1 MRKDDGP
8 SVLNKPH
15 WSLRHAVNSN
25 PARRHENF
33 AATVTLQWPKGFICH
48 SGEMTAFIAGTIMGM
63 GDSDGV
69 DEAMLRGLRP
79 VILRYCRARLSRQAA
94 DDVAQE
100 VCLALM
106 SARQRGQPGHPRTQ
120 GQPREHAAGH
130 TVTAYA
136 FGIASHKVADAM
148 RAAGRLAVP
157 VPELPDVPDSQPG
170 PEETVIAGWERE
182 RVRQVLGQLPPQQ
195 RRLVLLRVVS
205 GFTAAETGAML
216 GMTAEAVR
224 VAQHRALARMRKLLA
239 SEPGPSR

>member
-1 MRKDDGP
+1 M
-8 SVLNKPH
+8 
-15 WSLRHAVNSN
+15 A
-25 PARRHENF
+25 
-33 AATVTLQWPKGFICH
+33 
-48 SGEMTAFIAGTIMGM
+48 AFIGGTIMGM

-69 DEAMLRGLRP
+69 DEAVLRGLRP
-79 VILRYCRARLSRQAA
+79 LILRYCRARLSRQAA

-106 SARQRGQPGHPRTQ
+106 SAWQARPV
-120 GQPREHAAGH
+120 RELPATGRP
-130 TVTAYA
+130 VTAYA

-157 VPELPDVPDSQPG
+157 VPELPDVPDDQPG
-170 PEETVIAGWERE
+170 PEETVIARWERE
-182 RVRQVLGQLPPQQ
+182 RVRHVLAQLPPQQ

-216 GMTAEAVR
+216 GMSAEAVR

>member
-1 MRKDDGP
+1 
-8 SVLNKPH
+8 
-15 WSLRHAVNSN
+15 
-25 PARRHENF
+25 
-33 AATVTLQWPKGFICH
+33 
-48 SGEMTAFIAGTIMGM
+48 MTAFIAGTIMGM

-69 DEAMLRGLRP
+69 DEAVLRGLRP
-79 VILRYCRARLSRQAA
+79 VILRYCQARLSRQVA

-106 SARQRGQPGHPRTQ
+106 SARRRPGQPGHPGSR
-120 GQPREHAAGH
+120 GQPRGDAGGH

-157 VPELPDVPDSQPG
+157 VPDLPDVPDNQPG
-170 PEETVIAGWERE
+170 PEETVIARWERE
-182 RVRQVLGQLPPQQ
+182 RVRRVLAQLPPQQ

>member
-1 MRKDDGP
+1 M
-8 SVLNKPH
+8 S
-15 WSLRHAVNSN
+15 
-25 PARRHENF
+25 
-33 AATVTLQWPKGFICH
+33 
-48 SGEMTAFIAGTIMGM
+48 AFIGGTIMGV
-63 GDSDGV
+63 GDPDGV
-69 DEAMLRGLRP
+69 DEAVLRALRP
-79 VILRYCRARLSRQAA
+79 LILRYCRARLSWQAA

-106 SARQRGQPGHPRTQ
+106 SAWQARPGQRQ
-120 GQPREHAAGH
+120 GQGPPASGGP
-130 TVTAYA
+130 VTAYA

-157 VPELPDVPDSQPG
+157 VPELPDVPDDRPG
-170 PEETVIAGWERE
+170 PEETVIARWERE
-182 RVRQVLGQLPPQQ
+182 RVRHVLAQLPRQQ

-216 GMTAEAVR
+216 GMSAQAVR